1 MGDCLAIC
9 DETKPG
15 ADGPDPRETPP
26 TEGEIEMPAVVS
38 DQQREKSFDCLA
50 RPYLPHERNTVGT
63 VSANFASRR
72 ALLNSATCSLSGLAS
87 PSPIVQG
94 RGFLL
99 SSSLPRP
106 PYDRESRAPLRRS
119 RVLIVD
125 DNCFVRQAL
134 TEIFK
139 READFD
145 VCGEACNGQEAV
157 RVAQL
162 LGPDLIVLDLAM
174 PVMNGLDAARMLR
187 RLMPAVPLI
196 MYSGIGDKFV
206 EQQARLIGIAALI
219 SKGEAPG
226 TLVGQARSLLSQRH
240 GKGDSDKN

>member
-1 MGDCLAIC
+1 M
-9 DETKPG
+9 
-15 ADGPDPRETPP
+15 
-26 TEGEIEMPAVVS
+26 
-38 DQQREKSFDCLA
+38 
-50 RPYLPHERNTVGT
+50 N
-63 VSANFASRR
+63 
-72 ALLNSATCSLSGLAS
+72 
-87 PSPIVQG
+87 
-94 RGFLL
+94 
-99 SSSLPRP
+99 SSLPRP
-106 PYDRESRAPLRRS
+106 PYDREPRTPPRRS

-134 TEIFK
+134 TALFK
-139 READFD
+139 READFY

-174 PVMNGLDAARMLR
+174 PVMNGLDAARLLR

-206 EQQARLIGIAALI
+206 EQQARFIGIAGLI

-226 TLVGQARSLLSQRH
+226 TLVAQARSLLRQRR
-240 GKGDSDKN
+240 GKGDRDKN